1 MPSFTNCI
9 VVLVLAV
16 SASASSTPA
25 FAHRRQ
31 AMAVRN
37 AGPVV
42 HHHAPI
48 VRDVEPVKRQMQR
61 RSCKPR
67 TSSSSAVAT
76 ASPVPVAVG
85 KLGGAGD
92 TSSSESAPTTSSTKE
107 ATSTAEAT
115 STKAEATSTKAEA
128 TSTKAETSSS
138 KTSSSAKSASTG
150 SSAGSFLAGTNTGQG
165 TFFGTGLGACGITN
179 TASQK
184 IVAVSQLLFD
194 TYPGYDGANPNKNPV
209 CGKKIT
215 ATYGG
220 KSVDVTVTDRCVAC
234 AMTDL
239 DFTTSAF
246 DLIADAALGR
256 ISDMTWVW
264 A

>member
-9 VVLVLAV
+9 VLLVLAV

-61 RSCKPR
+61 RSCKSR
-67 TSSSSAVAT
+67 TSSSSAAAT
-76 ASPVPVAVG
+76 TSPAPAAVG

-92 TSSSESAPTTSSTKE
+92 TSTSESAKTTATK
-107 ATSTAEAT
+107 EAT

-138 KTSSSAKSASTG
+138 KTSSSAKSTSTG
-150 SSAGSFLAGTNTGQG
+150 GGSAGSFLAGVNTGQG

-179 TASQK
+179 SASDK
-184 IVAVSQLLFD
+184 IVAVSELLFD
-194 TYPGYDGANPNKNPV
+194 SYPGYDGANPNKNPV

-220 KSVDVTVTDRCVAC
+220 KTVDVTVTDRCVAC
-234 AMTDL
+234 KMTDL

-256 ISDMTWVW
+256 ISGMTWKW